1 MAGCLLLQ
9 DVLFSTG
16 VASNDEHLTRIK
28 TPEAAIDGGHDI
40 QCCISLG
47 AHLFREEKVNFVRM
61 KKEEPPPPVEKKKEP
76 PPPPKVK
83 KAEPKAPKLA
93 PLPPAP
99 KAEIAPPKGFKV
111 LEAPVTIPTTIPKI
125 DLSAKITNEADFSG
139 KGVKGG
145 SSTGTEGSE
154 GTKEGAPAGV
164 TVDTDKTYAEFEVE
178 RQVSAISGTNVEY
191 ARAVRREREWS
202 RRYRHVQ
209 GSRVERAGVYRG
221 GEICSA
227 ENAIPSGAD
236 WQDERCAGCSAGV
249 RVQAQSLGSLGYQ
262 FQERARGKSRARFFR
277 YGNYVNPDFEHGFD
291 GLKRI

>member
-1 MAGCLLLQ
+1 MMNTLLESKPRKQ
-9 DVLFSTG
+9 RSTG
-16 VASNDEHLTRIK
+16 GTIFSVAFHSALIFFAVFATARAGV
-28 TPEAAIDGGHDI
+28 PED
-40 QCCISLG
+40 
-47 AHLFREEKVNFVRM
+47 RENRQEKVNFVRM

-111 LEAPVTIPTTIPKI
+111 LEAPVTIPTEIPKI

-178 RQVSAISGTNVEY
+178 RQVNAISGTD
-191 ARAVRREREWS
+191 
-202 RRYRHVQ
+202 VQ
-209 GSRVERAGVYRG
+209 YPESMRSSGEEGQVLAQFVVNENGRVETGTFKVL
-221 GEICSA
+221 ESSA
-227 ENAIPSGAD
+227 PAFTA
-236 WQDERCAGCSAGV
+236 AVKSALSRMRFRPAQIGRTNV
-249 RVQAQSLGSLGYQ
+249 AQVVQQAFVFKLH
-262 FQERARGKSRARFFR
+262 KS
-277 YGNYVNPDFEHGFD
+277 
-291 GLKRI
+291 